1 MEELQRC
8 AWVAPGYR
16 DGKFPEYRE
25 YHDVE
30 WGVPV
35 YNDRKQFEFLVLE
48 SAQAGLSW
56 ATVLKKRD
64 AYREAF
70 AQFKPEVVATFG
82 DAKLGEL
89 LQNKGLIRNKAKLAA
104 AINNARRFLE
114 VQKEQGSFSSYIWSF
129 VENKPI
135 INHWP
140 DFASIPT
147 STPLSDQI
155 SKDLRRRGF
164 KFLGTT
170 IVYAHLQA
178 TGLIMDHT
186 IDCFRYKELKD
197 ISSK

>member
-1 MEELQRC
+1 
-8 AWVAPGYR
+8 
-16 DGKFPEYRE
+16 
-25 YHDVE
+25 
-30 WGVPV
+30 
-35 YNDRKQFEFLVLE
+35 
-48 SAQAGLSW
+48 
-56 ATVLKKRD
+56 VLKKRD